1 MVLDEILAIPAD
13 ATIVTIQG
21 IEMKIISTEQAEV
34 LLNGD
39 AIDDKIHECILKNGR
54 FLFES
59 ENGKLKTLYKVE
71 IQGHHLMLFFYAY
84 KQAKESVNKIMTD
97 SEYYCK

>member
-21 IEMKIISTEQAEV
+21 IEMKIILTEQAEV

-84 KQAKESVNKIMTD
+84 K
-97 SEYYCK
+97 

>member
-34 LLNGD
+34 LLIGD

-84 KQAKESVNKIMTD
+84 K
-97 SEYYCK
+97 